1 MSEAKEPAE
10 KPHHFL
16 VVDDDAESRGTVV
29 EYLKSMG
36 HARVTEAADGTEA
49 MRALER
55 DPSISF
61 VISDW
66 DMPLMNGLTFL
77 QRLKGDP
84 GKANLPFVIMTSP
97 ISHEA
102 EKVMLAAENLV
113 DGYLIKPFRS
123 EALKAKIEST
133 LKLAIRGPQKQ
144 VLLVDDDPDARA
156 MVAEYL
162 AAMGFKDVRQE
173 NDGKAALE
181 YLGKNAEH
189 VGLVVSDWDMPELN
203 GLQLLGA
210 CKNSPS
216 LREIPFLMITSQS
229 SVESMKV
236 VQAAR
241 ASVDSYLLKP
251 FGLDEIKK
259 RIDALVEKERTRSEV
274 QGLVVDAVEHVKHR
288 HYQRALRRF
297 EQVLKLDPG
306 NETAL
311 RETGE
316 ILMRE
321 KGVQDAL
328 PYFKRLVDSNPYS
341 ARGYLAL
348 AGAYDY
354 LGWLDK
360 AIALLQ
366 AAIHQIGFSAELHF
380 FLGKLYDRRGMT
392 EEAKAELEKTLA
404 LQLDHQEA
412 RLMLEMIGT
421 GTSRGNK
428 K

>member
-1 MSEAKEPAE
+1 MSEDE

-16 VVDDDAESRGTVV
+16 VVDDDAGSRGTVV

-36 HARVTEAADGTEA
+36 HARVTEAVDGTDA

-77 QRLKGDP
+77 QRLKSDP

-97 ISHEA
+97 ISHES
-102 EKVMLAAENLV
+102 EKVMMAAESLV

-123 EALKAKIEST
+123 QALQDKIETT

-144 VLLVDDDPDARA
+144 VLLVDDDNDARA

-162 AAMGFKDVRQE
+162 SAMGFKDVHQE
-173 NDGKAALE
+173 ADGKAALE
-181 YLGKNAEH
+181 YLGRNASH
-189 VGLVVSDWDMPELN
+189 VGLVVSDWDMPEIN
-203 GLQLLGA
+203 GLQLLNV
-210 CKNSPS
+210 CKNSPT
-216 LREIPFLMITSQS
+216 LRGIPFLMITSQS
-229 SVESMKV
+229 SIESMKV

-251 FGLDEIKK
+251 FGLDDIRK
-259 RIDALVEKERTRSEV
+259 RVQTLIDKERTKSEV
-274 QGLVVDAVEHVKHR
+274 QGLLAAALEHISHR
-288 HYQRALRRF
+288 HFQRAQRRL
-297 EQVLKLDPG
+297 EQVLKLDQG

-311 RETGE
+311 RELGD
-316 ILMRE
+316 IFMKE

-328 PYFKRLVDSNPYS
+328 PYFKRLVENNPYS
-341 ARGYLAL
+341 ARGYLKL
-348 AGAYDY
+348 CGAYEY
-354 LGWLDK
+354 LGWIDK

-366 AAIHQIGFSAELHF
+366 TAIIQIGFSAELHF
-380 FLGKLYDRRGMT
+380 SLGKLYHRRGML
-392 EEAKAELEKTLA
+392 EEAKAEMEKTLA

-412 RLMLEMIGT
+412 RLMLEML
-421 GTSRGNK
+421 NK
-428 K
+428 GMMK